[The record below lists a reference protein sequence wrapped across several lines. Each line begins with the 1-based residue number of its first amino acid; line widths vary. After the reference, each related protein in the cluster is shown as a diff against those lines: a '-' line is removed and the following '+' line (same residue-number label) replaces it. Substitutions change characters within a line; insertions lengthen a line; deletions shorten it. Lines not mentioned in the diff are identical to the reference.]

1 MPRFADAGGGGA
13 RARPRG
19 PPRAPACRRP
29 DPPPELA
36 GIDAD
41 RAAAIVAQALGAGGG
56 WLDPPQRRGA
66 PEQLR
71 RSRSRAARRDV
82 SARDA
87 GRAAAQLGGR
97 VAVKAIAAGL
107 RHKSDVGAVRLGLA
121 GAAPAERAAQRDR
134 GRRRAAGHQLD
145 GYLVQAMAPEGDEL
159 LVGVV
164 GDPAFGPL
172 VAIGAGGT
180 TAELIRDVQ
189 VRLAPIG
196 AREAGVMLRSL
207 RTFPLLDG
215 YRGRRQADIAAV
227 EDVLLRVSAL
237 AAAHPEI
244 AELDCNPVIAS
255 EHGAVVVDARARL
268 APPPPPHHYGAL
280 NTRDA

>member
-1 MPRFADAGGGGA
+1 M
-13 RARPRG
+13 
-19 PPRAPACRRP
+19 
-29 DPPPELA
+29 
-36 GIDAD
+36 
-41 RAAAIVAQALGAGGG
+41 
-56 WLDPPQRRGA
+56 
-66 PEQLR
+66 
-71 RSRSRAARRDV
+71 
-82 SARDA
+82 
-87 GRAAAQLGGR
+87 R
-97 VAVKAIAAGL
+97 V
-107 RHKSDVGAVRLGLA
+107 GLA
-121 GAAPAERAAQRDR
+121 GAAPAERAASEITAAVRAT
-134 GRRRAAGHQLD
+134 GRRLD
-145 GYLVQAMAPEGDEL
+145 GYLVQAMAPDGEEL
-159 LVGVV
+159 VVGVV

-207 RTFPLLDG
+207 RSFPLLDG
-215 YRGRRQADIAAV
+215 YRGRRQADISAV